1 MLALRRSAWPLRRHT
16 ATMADPSARQ
26 PETQHLSDEL
36 RRELRTEYWKLA
48 DMVTA
53 FDQRL
58 LTVKGWGVTL
68 SLAALGWGFEK
79 AHYGLFLVA
88 ALSSAGFWLIEG
100 VYKRHQMR
108 IYVRMR
114 DIEVTLWRRAGEPDS
129 DTTKVSSPLND
140 WAWQMAGQVFTKG
153 AAKRDWLPMPY
164 DRRGSYWRTWFFAAV
179 AFPHVIAMVAGT
191 VLFVLGL
198 VGRLK
203 GMQL

>member
-1 MLALRRSAWPLRRHT
+1 MTDSPDRNLDMVPL
-16 ATMADPSARQ
+16 S
-26 PETQHLSDEL
+26 EEL

-48 DMVTA
+48 DMVTG

-88 ALSSAGFWLIEG
+88 ALSSSGFWLIEG

-129 DTTKVSSPLND
+129 DMTKVSSPLND
-140 WAWQMAGQVFTKG
+140 WAWNIAGKVLKKG
-153 AAKRDWLPMPY
+153 AAARDWLPTPY
-164 DRRGSYWRTWFFAAV
+164 DRKWSYGRTWFYAAV
-179 AFPHVIAMVAGT
+179 AFPHVIAMVAGS
-191 VLFVLGL
+191 VLFLLGL
-198 VGRLK
+198 LGKLDGIRL
-203 GMQL
+203 

>member
-1 MLALRRSAWPLRRHT
+1 MTDS
-16 ATMADPSARQ
+16 SIYQ
-26 PETQHLSDEL
+26 PITDSLSEEL

-48 DMVTA
+48 DMVTG

-79 AHYGLFLVA
+79 SHYGLFLVA

-140 WAWQMAGQVFTKG
+140 WAWKTAGRVLTKG
-153 AAKRDWLPMPY
+153 AAARDWLPTPY
-164 DRRGSYWRTWFFAAV
+164 DRKWSYGRTWFYAAV
-179 AFPHVIAMVAGT
+179 AFPHVIAIVAGT
-191 VLFVLGL
+191 VLFLLGL
-198 VGRLK
+198 RGKLDGMRL
-203 GMQL
+203 